1 MKKCE
6 KCGKMIPNEAI
17 FCSECG
23 FKNQQI
29 KVEKILKEKKPKSR
43 IIILCLI
50 CVSII
55 AIGIVYTCM
64 KNNDDEKNGVNNGRT
79 VIYNNTIYFI
89 KNRILYKANA
99 DGTEQK
105 IVKKL
110 PHKQIR
116 QDGEDEGYSNITVY
130 KTGFMPYVGL
140 ILQ

>member
-89 KNRILYKANA
+89 KNY
-99 DGTEQK
+99 
-105 IVKKL
+105 
-110 PHKQIR
+110 
-116 QDGEDEGYSNITVY
+116 
-130 KTGFMPYVGL
+130 
-140 ILQ
+140 